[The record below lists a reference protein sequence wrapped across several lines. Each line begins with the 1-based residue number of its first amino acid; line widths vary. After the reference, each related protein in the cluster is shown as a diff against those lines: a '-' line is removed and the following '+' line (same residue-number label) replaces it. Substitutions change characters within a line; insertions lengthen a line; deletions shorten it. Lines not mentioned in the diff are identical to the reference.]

1 MGGMINIGEG
11 KKKLVPRLYPSV
23 RPKHGALLKGTFLCD
38 VIDGKTARRKVRNE
52 EDLFFNMRFLDDWL
66 DGRSQQAERTTRV
79 SRFITCLQ

>member
-23 RPKHGALLKGTFLCD
+23 RPKHGALLKGTLPCD

-52 EDLFFNMRFLDDWL
+52 EDLFFFSYMCFLSDWL
-66 DGRSQQAERTTRV
+66 DGRSQQAERTTRE
-79 SRFITCLQ
+79 FHAL